1 MPIHTLYIYSVAP
14 SAVDTSHTSV
24 LAECHTLNTSNN
36 SGSGS
41 RHLVAGQ
48 GTTTSVK
55 SCATDSESDW
65 DSWSDDEDEVRRF
78 VSLIRQLSLPPLD
91 HPAVTKW

>member
-1 MPIHTLYIYSVAP
+1 MHIHTLYICKVTPSV
-14 SAVDTSHTSV
+14 VDTSHTSV

-55 SCATDSESDW
+55 SCGTDSESDW
-65 DSWSDDEDEVRRF
+65 DSWSDDEDEVTIC
-78 VSLIRQLSLPPLD
+78 VSYKATVSSPLY
-91 HPAVTKW
+91 HPSVTGW

>member
-1 MPIHTLYIYSVAP
+1 MSL

-36 SGSGS
+36 SGS

-48 GTTTSVK
+48 GTTSSVK
-55 SCATDSESDW
+55 SCGTESESDW
-65 DSWSDDEDEVRRF
+65 DSWSDDEDEVF
-78 VSLIRQLSLPPLD
+78 IYVSL
-91 HPAVTKW
+91 